1 LLQVKNVEN
10 SNGPCHQ
17 KENHNPFLHIH
28 YHRLTGITAQAA
40 YITLIVTME
49 LFLIG
54 PFKTFISQSVLWTEK
69 MSISL
74 RLRDEGFEGKK
85 FFALLNRKYLG

>member
-1 LLQVKNVEN
+1 
-10 SNGPCHQ
+10 
-17 KENHNPFLHIH
+17 
-28 YHRLTGITAQAA
+28 
-40 YITLIVTME
+40 ME

-54 PFKTFISQSVLWTEK
+54 PFKPFISQSVLRTEKMWTDK

>member
-1 LLQVKNVEN
+1 
-10 SNGPCHQ
+10 
-17 KENHNPFLHIH
+17 
-28 YHRLTGITAQAA
+28 
-40 YITLIVTME
+40 ME

>member
-1 LLQVKNVEN
+1 
-10 SNGPCHQ
+10 
-17 KENHNPFLHIH
+17 
-28 YHRLTGITAQAA
+28 
-40 YITLIVTME
+40 ME

-69 MSISL
+69 MSISH
-74 RLRDEGFEGKK
+74 RLRDESFEGKK